1 VAYYLYMGAYTAEA
15 WAALTKSPQNRMET
29 VRPVAQAL
37 GGDLEQAWLSFG
49 EYDVVALLRL
59 PDNASAAAFA
69 VAVAAG
75 GAIKAGKT
83 VPLLTLEEGVEVMR
97 RAGAA
102 GYRPPAGG

>member
-1 VAYYLYMGAYTAEA
+1 MAYYLYMAAYTAEA
-15 WAALTKSPQNRMET
+15 WASLTKNPQNRMEA

-49 EYDVVALLRL
+49 EYDVVALLRM

-69 VAVAAG
+69 VAAAAG
-75 GAIKAGKT
+75 GALKAAKT

-97 RAGAA
+97 RAGTA
-102 GYRPPAGG
+102 GYRPPASG

>member
-1 VAYYLYMGAYTAEA
+1 MAYYLYMGAYTAEA
-15 WAALTKSPQNRMET
+15 WAALAKTPQNRMET

-49 EYDVVALLRL
+49 EYDMVALLRL

-75 GAIKAGKT
+75 GAMKAGKT

-97 RAGAA
+97 RAGTA
-102 GYRPPAGG
+102 GYRPPTGG

>member
-1 VAYYLYMGAYTAEA
+1 MAYYLYMGAYTAEA
-15 WAALTKSPQNRMET
+15 WAALAKTPQNRMET

-75 GAIKAGKT
+75 GAMKAGKT

-102 GYRPPAGG
+102 GYRPPTGG